1 MTSSRKDFC
10 STQEKLFG
18 YQNEKISKI
27 TTKKDYRQTRT
38 QIFAGLGTIM
48 QVGLLLYSLPDFEK

>member
-1 MTSSRKDFC
+1 MFDT
-10 STQEKLFG
+10 EKLFG

-48 QVGLLLYSLPDFEK
+48 QVGLLLYSLPNFEK